1 MNKQFPFYE
10 PAELLDQTML
20 DLQELAR
27 HCSTSP
33 QWVIEHVQTGV
44 FSYDNA
50 DGSSD
55 TVTTLTTVTSEQTQL
70 WRFSSQTLVRARRI
84 AQLEH
89 SFDADPQLAALTT
102 DLIEEVQQLRRK
114 LQILQR

>member
-1 MNKQFPFYE
+1 MSSTNHYPFYE
-10 PAELLDQTML
+10 PAELLDL
-20 DLQELAR
+20 AALSLQDLAR
-27 HCSTSP
+27 HCRTSP

-44 FSYDNA
+44 IRYDNEDA
-50 DGSSD
+50 DSPAQI
-55 TVTTLTTVTSEQTQL
+55 TAEQ

-102 DLIEEVQQLRRK
+102 DLIEEVHQLRRQLK
-114 LQILQR
+114 ALKR

>member
-1 MNKQFPFYE
+1 MSKQFPFYE
-10 PAELLDQTML
+10 PAELLDQAML

-50 DGSSD
+50 DGGS
-55 TVTTLTTVTSEQTQL
+55 TTITTEQTQL
-70 WRFSSQTLVRARRI
+70 WRFSSQTLVRAQRI

-89 SFDADPQLAALTT
+89 SFEADPQLAAMTA
-102 DLIEEVQQLRRK
+102 DLIEEVQWLRRK
-114 LQILQR
+114 LLHLQR

>member
-1 MNKQFPFYE
+1 MSPSHYPFYE
-10 PAELLDQTML
+10 PAELLEQAVL
-20 DLQELAR
+20 DLHELAR
-27 HCSTSP
+27 HCCTSP

-44 FSYDNA
+44 ISYDNE
-50 DGSSD
+50 GQLREISH
-55 TVTTLTTVTSEQTQL
+55 EQ

-114 LQILQR
+114 LKNLQG

>member
-1 MNKQFPFYE
+1 MSTKHYPFYE
-10 PAELLDQTML
+10 PAELLDHAML
-20 DLQELAR
+20 SLHDLAR

-44 FSYDNA
+44 ISYESA
-50 DGSSD
+50 DG
-55 TVTTLTTVTSEQTQL
+55 TTTAQITTEQ

-102 DLIEEVQQLRRK
+102 DLIEEVHQLRRK
-114 LQILQR
+114 LQNLQR

>member
-1 MNKQFPFYE
+1 MSSNHHPFHK
-10 PAELLDQTML
+10 PAELLDQACL

-27 HCSTSP
+27 HCSTSQ
-33 QWVIEHVQTGV
+33 QWVIEHVRTGV
-44 FSYDNA
+44 ISYDNA
-50 DGSSD
+50 GGSSEIGA
-55 TVTTLTTVTSEQTQL
+55 EQ

-114 LQILQR
+114 LQALQR

>member
-1 MNKQFPFYE
+1 MSTHYPFYE

-20 DLQELAR
+20 SLQELAR
-27 HCSTSP
+27 HCSTST

-44 FSYDNA
+44 INYDNE
-50 DGSSD
+50 GHRTEVSQ
-55 TVTTLTTVTSEQTQL
+55 EQ

-84 AQLEH
+84 SQLEH

-102 DLIEEVQQLRRK
+102 DLIEEVQQLRRR
-114 LQILQR
+114 LQTLQG

>member
-1 MNKQFPFYE
+1 MNTSLTPFSE

-20 DLQELAR
+20 SLHELAR
-27 HCSTSP
+27 HCRTSP

-50 DGSSD
+50 DGGS
-55 TVTTLTTVTSEQTQL
+55 TTITTEQTQL

-114 LQILQR
+114 LQNLQR

>member
-1 MNKQFPFYE
+1 MSSSHFPFYE
-10 PAELLDQTML
+10 PAELLEQAAL

-27 HCSTSP
+27 HCCTSP

-44 FSYDNA
+44 ISYDN
-50 DGSSD
+50 DGQVREISH
-55 TVTTLTTVTSEQTQL
+55 EQ

-89 SFDADPQLAALTT
+89 SFDADPQLAALTA
-102 DLIEEVQQLRRK
+102 DLIEEVQQLRRRLRN
-114 LQILQR
+114 LQG

>member
-10 PAELLDQTML
+10 PAELLDQAML
-20 DLQELAR
+20 NLQELAR

-50 DGSSD
+50 DGG
-55 TVTTLTTVTSEQTQL
+55 TTEVSTARIEQTEL

-102 DLIEEVQQLRRK
+102 DLIEEVQLLRRK
-114 LQILQR
+114 LQNLQR

>member
-1 MNKQFPFYE
+1 MSTTHYSFYE
-10 PAELLDQTML
+10 PAELLDQAML
-20 DLQELAR
+20 SLHELAR

-44 FSYDNA
+44 ISYEHA
-50 DGSSD
+50 DG
-55 TVTTLTTVTSEQTQL
+55 TATTQVTTEITSEQ

-102 DLIEEVQQLRRK
+102 DLIEEVHQLRRK
-114 LQILQR
+114 LQNLQR

>member
-1 MNKQFPFYE
+1 MSSPFPFYE

-44 FSYDNA
+44 FSYDNE
-50 DGSSD
+50 GHR
-55 TVTTLTTVTSEQTQL
+55 TEITEEQ
-70 WRFSSQTLVRARRI
+70 WRFGSQTLARARRI

-89 SFDADPQLAALTT
+89 CFDADPQLAALTA

-114 LQILQR
+114 LHNLHL